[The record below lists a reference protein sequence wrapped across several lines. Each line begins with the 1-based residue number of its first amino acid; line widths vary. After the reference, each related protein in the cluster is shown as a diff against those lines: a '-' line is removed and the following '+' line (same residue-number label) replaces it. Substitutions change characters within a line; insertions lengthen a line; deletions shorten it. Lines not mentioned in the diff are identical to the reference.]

1 VLALVAPLSSACLLS
16 FRRFSDR
23 THTHHE
29 SAQHHGAESRSIAF
43 YQKDKIKILS
53 PNADMAGKRTAPR
66 QHDIWSH
73 MATYGHIWS
82 FWWGE
87 VRRPKV
93 RSPGSRRRRES
104 RIFRCRCVY
113 GCFPQYQVQSYRR
126 AVTAAARRGGAE
138 AQQRLLL
145 ALCARQWRDAGRGRA
160 VARPQ
165 RHAPLRVSCCLSA
178 WRGHAMGMAW
188 GWLSHG
194 DGPRGVAAAA
204 SVARHAGGTLG

>member
-113 GCFPQYQVQSYRR
+113 GCFPQYQVQCCRV
-126 AVTAAARRGGAE
+126 AVTAAASVAAPTLGNGRCSRCALASGAMP
-138 AQQRLLL
+138 AAAVPWLVRS
-145 ALCARQWRDAGRGRA
+145 APPRCVSRA
-160 VARPQ
+160 VFSRGVTTPSPQ
-165 RHAPLRVSCCLSA
+165 RGDAQR
-178 WRGHAMGMAW
+178 
-188 GWLSHG
+188 G